1 MGNLGVFDD
10 MIERKLLNL
19 HTAYIAKVVS
29 VSGSTAKIQPLG
41 NVKAYGQK
49 AKKQSPLSNVPIIQ
63 SARNKVTQKTIS
75 TGDKV
80 AVLTP
85 IKAGDVV
92 VVVCCERNIT
102 DARKGINSTPVV
114 GHHSMSDSVIVGIL

>member
-1 MGNLGVFDD
+1 MGNLRVFEN
-10 MIERKLLNL
+10 IVENKLMNL
-19 HTAYIAKVVS
+19 HTAYLAKIVS
-29 VSGSTAKIQPLG
+29 VKGATAKIQPLG

-49 AKKQSPLSNVPIIQ
+49 AKKQAPLSAVPIIQ

-75 TGDKV
+75 TGDNV

-85 IKAGDVV
+85 IKAGDIVI
-92 VVVCCERNIT
+92 VVCCERNIT